1 MPLSTR
7 AVIQA
12 GRRISLGTRLV
23 GLVLGVVALLLLAS
37 ALAVQLG
44 TRTLV
49 NEIAD
54 ADLETAE
61 RVWVRFYDLRG
72 RRLLSAVAVLAEDFG
87 FREAVAADDA
97 STGLSAL
104 LNHAGRVDADLAVL
118 LTPSGEPTVLVP
130 NIEPRELRPALDA
143 LLAQPGAERGVIGTV
158 IVDGMALQLALV
170 PVRAPGLVAWAGFGF
185 AISDEVLRDYS
196 GLTGVDLR
204 LLADGGGVELAS
216 SREAEDPGSDPVG
229 THRIERADSLELVG
243 GEELLLRY
251 ELDES
256 RITEPLERLRR
267 RILLLSL
274 AMAVPAA
281 LLALLAASG
290 ISRPLQRLTV
300 LVGRI
305 AAGDYGSRVEVRGQD
320 EVGRLA
326 QGVAAMQEAIQ
337 SREARIEQQA
347 LTDGLTGL
355 ANRASA
361 LRVLAEIGS
370 AGRTSARRLALLD
383 IRHFS
388 EVNDAFGHEVGDRLL
403 GLVAAR
409 LRELCPECLIARL
422 GANEFMLLSAG
433 DIDDPAELQALNWLS
448 VLQAPYEV
456 SAASLRL
463 EFCAAWAEYP
473 SQSSNG
479 LEMLRRAQLALA
491 DAKREGLTFCGYRQ
505 GSEDR
510 HLRQLRLMADL
521 RQAAER
527 KELHLVFQPKVDLR
541 SGRVVHAEAL
551 LRWRHPEL
559 GPIGPDEF
567 VPLAERSGLVSG
579 LTRFV
584 LTASL
589 ESCLEWQR
597 AGLDL
602 AVAVNLS
609 ALDLGDAELAP
620 RVEAM
625 LTDCGLAST
634 RLILEVTESAIVR
647 DVARAIEQLERL
659 RALGVRVA
667 VDDFGTGQSSLAQ
680 LQRLPTDELKID
692 KSFVLGLTAG
702 GADAEIVRLAVEL
715 GHRLGLQVIAEGV
728 ETVAGLAVLR
738 SLGCDIGQG
747 YLFSRPLSS
756 ASLIEWTRSFDF
768 NSLALPECPL
778 P

>member
-1 MPLSTR
+1 MPLSSH
-7 AVIQA
+7 AVFQA
-12 GRRISLGTRLV
+12 GRRTSLGTRLV
-23 GLVLGVVALLLLAS
+23 ALVLGVVALLLLAS

-44 TRTLV
+44 TRSLV
-49 NEIAD
+49 SEIAN

-61 RVWVRFYDLRG
+61 RVWVRFYELRG
-72 RRLLSAVAVLAEDFG
+72 RRLLSAVSVLAEDFG
-87 FREAVAADDA
+87 FREAVTADDG

-130 NIEPRELRPALDA
+130 NIGLRELRPALDA
-143 LLAQPGAERGVIGTV
+143 LLAQPGADRGVIGTV
-158 IVDGMALQLALV
+158 IVDGMAMQLALV

-196 GLTGVDLR
+196 GLTGIDLR
-204 LLADGGGVELAS
+204 LLADGGGVEIAS
-216 SREAEDPGSDPVG
+216 SHEAGDRGL
-229 THRIERADSLELVG
+229 HRIARADRLALAG
-243 GEELLLRY
+243 GEELLLRF
-251 ELDES
+251 ELDEA

-281 LLALLAASG
+281 LLALMAANG
-290 ISRPLQRLTV
+290 ISRPLQRLTE
-300 LVGRI
+300 LVARI
-305 AAGDYGSRVEVRGQD
+305 ASGDYGSRVEVRGQD

-361 LRVLAEIGS
+361 LRVLAGIGS
-370 AGRTSARRLALLD
+370 SGRTEARRLTLLD
-383 IRHFS
+383 IRRFS
-388 EVNDAFGHEVGDRLL
+388 EVNDAFGPEVGDRLL
-403 GLVAAR
+403 ALVAMR
-409 LRELCPECLIARL
+409 LRELCPERLIARL
-422 GANEFMLLSAG
+422 GANEFMLLGASDA
-433 DIDDPAELQALNWLS
+433 DLLAELQALNWLS
-448 VLQAPYEV
+448 ELQAPYEI
-456 SAASLRL
+456 SGASLRL

-479 LEMLRRAQLALA
+479 LELLRRAQLALA
-491 DAKREGLTFCGYRQ
+491 DAKREGLAICGYRQ

-521 RQAAER
+521 RQATER
-527 KELHLVFQPKVDLR
+527 TELHLVFQPKVDLR
-541 SGRVVHAEAL
+541 TGRVVHAEAL
-551 LRWRHPEL
+551 LRWRHPQL

-584 LTASL
+584 LKASL
-589 ESCLEWQR
+589 ESCLEWQK

-609 ALDLGDAELAP
+609 ALDLGDAGLAP

-625 LTDCGLAST
+625 LAEVGLAST

-647 DVARAIEQLERL
+647 DVARAIEQLQRL
-659 RALGVRVA
+659 RELGVRVA

-692 KSFVLGLTAG
+692 KSFVLGLAAG
-702 GADAEIVRLAVEL
+702 GADAQIVRLAVEL
-715 GHRLGLQVIAEGV
+715 GHSLGLQVIAEGV
-728 ETVAGLAVLR
+728 ETAAGLAVLR
-738 SLGCDIGQG
+738 SVGCDIGQG

-756 ASLIEWTRSFDF
+756 AALVDWTRNFDF
-768 NSLALPECPL
+768 SALALPECPS